1 MVAFTMEDYSKYKKE
16 YSNKLKREDIKRKDD
31 KNKKNTHQY
40 HDKLIRKL
48 LDNKTEFV
56 KFMKQFLGYDIK
68 ESETEKYN
76 RKFITDLGFK
86 VRESDIIYKIKDKEI
101 FVLIEHQSTVNYKM
115 PERITEYCVL
125 IINSRSDYKKK
136 QTKAPA
142 ILPVVLN
149 TSTKKWDASLTIV
162 QEKEEYYGFP
172 ELEFP
177 KYNLVDV
184 NTYKDEEL
192 LRNRTGL
199 SLAMLFEKQK
209 NKENLEK
216 IFKIIIKRGTN
227 EYEKRCL
234 LLMLEYSDKIKKLF
248 KNELEEYKNKIKRGK
263 GDNMTNFE
271 NLYLQLL
278 DEKFNNGIKQGMS
291 QGMSQGIKQGISEG
305 KSQGIAQVV
314 KEMIKEK
321 VKDEQIMKYTHI
333 SKKQLEKIKLQVG

>member
-1 MVAFTMEDYSKYKKE
+1 MIKFTMKDYSKYKEE
-16 YSNKLKREDIKRKDD
+16 YSDKWKKEDIERKNAFD

-48 LDNKTEFV
+48 LDDKTELV
-56 KFMKQFLGYDIK
+56 KFMKQFLGYNIEENK
-68 ESETEKYN
+68 IEKYN

-86 VRESDIIYKIKDKEI
+86 VRESDIIYKIKNKEI
-101 FVLIEHQSTVNYKM
+101 FILIEHQSTVNYKM

-142 ILPVVLN
+142 ILPIVLN

-192 LRNRTGL
+192 LENRTGL
-199 SLAMLFEKQK
+199 SLAMLFEKQNK
-209 NKENLEK
+209 KENLEN
-216 IFKIIIKRGTN
+216 IFKFIIKRGTN
-227 EYEKRCL
+227 KYEKRCL

-248 KNELEEYKNKIKRGK
+248 KNELEELKKGE

-271 NLYLQLL
+271 SLYLELL
-278 DEKFNNGIKQGMS
+278 DEKFKN
-291 QGMSQGIKQGISEG
+291 GIKQGISQG
-305 KSQGIAQVV
+305 KSQVV

-321 VKDEQIMKYTHI
+321 VRDEQIIKYTHI

>member
-1 MVAFTMEDYSKYKKE
+1 MKDYSKYKEE
-16 YSNKLKREDIKRKDD
+16 YSDKWKKEDIERKNAFD

-48 LDNKTEFV
+48 LDDKTELV
-56 KFMKQFLGYDIK
+56 KFMKQFLGYNIEENK
-68 ESETEKYN
+68 IEKYN

-86 VRESDIIYKIKDKEI
+86 DRESDIIYKIKNKEI
-101 FVLIEHQSTVNYKM
+101 FILIEHQSTVNYKM
-115 PERITEYCVL
+115 PERITEYCIL

-142 ILPVVLN
+142 ILPIVLN

-192 LRNRTGL
+192 LENRTGL
-199 SLAMLFEKQK
+199 SLAMLFERQK
-209 NKENLEK
+209 KKENLEN
-216 IFKIIIKRGTN
+216 IFKFIIKRGTN
-227 EYEKRCL
+227 KYEKRCL

-248 KNELEEYKNKIKRGK
+248 KNELEELKKGE

-271 NLYLQLL
+271 SLYLELL
-278 DEKFNNGIKQGMS
+278 DEKFKNGIKQGIR
-291 QGMSQGIKQGISEG
+291 QG
-305 KSQGIAQVV
+305 KSQVV

-321 VKDEQIMKYTHI
+321 VRDEQIIKYTHI

>member
-1 MVAFTMEDYSKYKKE
+1 MIKFTMKDYSKYKEE
-16 YSNKLKREDIKRKDD
+16 YSDKWKKEDIERKNAFD

-48 LDNKTEFV
+48 LDDKTELV
-56 KFMKQFLGYDIK
+56 KFMKQFLGYNIEENK
-68 ESETEKYN
+68 IEKYN

-86 VRESDIIYKIKDKEI
+86 DRESDIIYKIKNKEI
-101 FVLIEHQSTVNYKM
+101 FILIEHQSTVNYKM
-115 PERITEYCVL
+115 PERITEYCIL

-142 ILPVVLN
+142 ILPIVLN

-192 LRNRTGL
+192 LENRTGL
-199 SLAMLFEKQK
+199 SLAMLFERQK
-209 NKENLEK
+209 KKENLEN
-216 IFKIIIKRGTN
+216 IFKFIIKRGTN
-227 EYEKRCL
+227 KYEKRCL

-248 KNELEEYKNKIKRGK
+248 KNELEELKKGE

-271 NLYLQLL
+271 SLYLELL
-278 DEKFNNGIKQGMS
+278 DEKFKNGIKQGIR
-291 QGMSQGIKQGISEG
+291 QG
-305 KSQGIAQVV
+305 KSQVV

-321 VKDEQIMKYTHI
+321 VRDEQIIKYTHI